1 MPLFFSER
9 ACPTTGQLVS
19 GNFEYFPKKLGFG
32 NDTYSRLKGY
42 RIETMGPAS
51 VHPSVL
57 TKQPVRKFHHR
68 HHHPLLNRV
77 NYRYIQAYLSDLK

>member
-1 MPLFFSER
+1 MPLSFSER

-19 GNFEYFPKKLGFG
+19 GNFEYFPEKLGFG

-57 TKQPVRKFHHR
+57 TQQPVSKFHHH

-77 NYRYIQAYLSDLK
+77 NDRYILAYLSDPK